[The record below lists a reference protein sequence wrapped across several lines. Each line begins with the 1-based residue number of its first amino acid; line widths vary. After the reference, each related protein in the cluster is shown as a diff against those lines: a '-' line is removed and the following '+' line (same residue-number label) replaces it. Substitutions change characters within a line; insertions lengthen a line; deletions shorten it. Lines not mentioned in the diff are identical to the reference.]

1 MPSDSW
7 QRLIV
12 RRIVIGPVL
21 WVGGG
26 FFFLSETAAARL
38 LRLCVPSGDL
48 LAAYGLVHQRLGSGN
63 GERKTWLTRPMAFEP
78 LPASVLFGLLELGH
92 IRFHGILVPFLISR
106 SIIRCSCSIRSFWR
120 SNVSIK

>member
-26 FFFLSETAAARL
+26 FFFLPETAAARL

-48 LAAYGLVHQRLGSGN
+48 LAAYGLVHQRLGSGDRRWRAQ
-63 GERKTWLTRPMAFEP
+63 EVADTTDSLRAVACIRFVRP
-78 LPASVLFGLLELGH
+78 LLFGKL
-92 IRFHGILVPFLISR
+92 ILHSGCL
-106 SIIRCSCSIRSFWR
+106 
-120 SNVSIK
+120 